1 MDVEEQVTWVR
12 AWRITAED
20 ECGCGK
26 LNWIWSVGRMDDSL
40 DTGFHRGKRTTY
52 IDPSSSWCLRISG
65 TSSQVYNTLNTRPGG
80 SGRKPSGPAWYRLLV
95 FLVKRRYLER
105 LFKSILK
112 IAWYASYWSNLKCP
126 FDPRVEVRIMG
137 VRKRSPNSEVWLG
150 NIWFLKSL
158 FLTNSHTP
166 KLPYIYISY
175 KRIYI

>member
-1 MDVEEQVTWVR
+1 MGACVTNHSGRWMWVWK
-12 AWRITAED
+12 AQLNLKCRID
-20 ECGCGK
+20 G
-26 LNWIWSVGRMDDSL
+26 WFSRYRIPQ
-40 DTGFHRGKRTTY
+40 GKRTTY

-65 TSSQVYNTLNTRPGG
+65 TSSHVYNTLNTRPGG

-137 VRKRSPNSEVWLG
+137 VRKRSPNSKVWLG

>member
-1 MDVEEQVTWVR
+1 MQVTWVG
-12 AWRITAED
+12 
-20 ECGCGK
+20 ECICMHSGRWIGCGSSQ
-26 LNWIWSVGRMDDSL
+26 LNLKCLKEGWMIFY
-40 DTGFHRGKRTTY
+40 TGFHREKRTTY

-126 FDPRVEVRIMG
+126 FDPRVEVRIMV
-137 VRKRSPNSEVWLG
+137 VRKRSQNSKVWLG
-150 NIWFLKSL
+150 NIWF
-158 FLTNSHTP
+158 
-166 KLPYIYISY
+166 
-175 KRIYI
+175 